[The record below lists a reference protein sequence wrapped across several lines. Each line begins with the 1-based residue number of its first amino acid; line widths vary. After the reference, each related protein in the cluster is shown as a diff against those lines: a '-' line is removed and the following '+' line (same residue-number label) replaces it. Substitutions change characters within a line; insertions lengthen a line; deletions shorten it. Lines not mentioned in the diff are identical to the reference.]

1 MSKWIIQREAN
12 ETGTRGNQT
21 WNGATP
27 PDGYVWCSEEDIMN
41 VYAPFMGFVELEIDG
56 DTCTKMT
63 GNQEL
68 LDKWKEEHPEPDP
81 SEEQISDEE
90 AVAIIKGEI
99 TDAEALKIISGGTEN
114 DEE

>member
-21 WNGATP
+21 WSGVVP
-27 PDGYVWCSEEDIMN
+27 PDGYVWTTEEDIMN
-41 VYAPFMGFVELEIDG
+41 VYVPFMGFVDLEIDG
-56 DTCTKMT
+56 DTAIKMT

-68 LDKWKEEHPEPDP
+68 LDKYKAEHPDPEPGD
-81 SEEQISDEE
+81 EQIPDDE